1 MGLINTVLD
10 AGSSLVQDLL
20 GSSSSTSAVDT
31 LYSSKL
37 STQNI
42 FEVKTFYNEYFESKA
57 GVSQSDFLSFA
68 KTYLVDFNISE
79 LQNNDIE
86 EWVNYK
92 WYYTPGK
99 PNINKITFT
108 FRDNNSYFMYTYFKN
123 AWWNLKDRLPDEQK
137 WNIQVNS
144 VNDYNGHLL
153 QSLSPITI
161 LNGSSILDVKDAV
174 LDSVSGLSLDKSDAH
189 GFVTFSVTFRYFINY
204 TK

>member
-137 WNIQVNS
+137 
-144 VNDYNGHLL
+144 
-153 QSLSPITI
+153 
-161 LNGSSILDVKDAV
+161 
-174 LDSVSGLSLDKSDAH
+174 
-189 GFVTFSVTFRYFINY
+189 
-204 TK
+204 